1 MAAIKSCSAGR
12 FKSPAISLRQASA
25 GGRIKMPAFPI
36 INLRPGIK
44 LSASASRAIK
54 CVLSEFLAVA
64 DPIKDSSITVEGLRQ
79 LDDGGG
85 GADDG
90 SGENGGFHGGGG
102 GGGRGGDDAA
112 EKEVWPIMLL
122 ADEDVIKM
130 ADEVRGLELPAYMP
144 EAAEAAGIRTQFLL
158 NQMMADPG
166 FLFHVGTKVV
176 IGSCSAAVAEFV
188 KWGKDLWSK
197 LEMWKA
203 FAAITVNVSV
213 VNMLARIGKPYTACL
228 VPPST
233 EEACAALPSSVVE
246 AGRPGH
252 RSSLMQQLATYFYK
266 GSLYGSVA
274 FGCGLLGQGIANTI
288 MNIKRRVMKLEEDIT
303 VNKSEEDIPTPL
315 QVGTGILRGV
325 FRGASSCTPYQVIKG
340 MERVVEAALP
350 LVRQAPPLPNPS
362 TVGVPFTCNIANNIN
377 GGGIDGTLCLLVI
390 IFAIFCLVLA
400 FTAVL
405 L

>member
-36 INLRPGIK
+36 INPRPGIK
-44 LSASASRAIK
+44 LSASSSGAIK
-54 CVLSEFLAVA
+54 CVESGSPA

-85 GADDG
+85 GADDD

-102 GGGRGGDDAA
+102 GGGRGGDDGGDGAAA
-112 EKEVWPIMLL
+112 EKEVWPIMLF

-144 EAAEAAGIRTQFLL
+144 EAAEAAGIRAQFLL
-158 NQMMADPG
+158 NQKMADPG
-166 FLFHVGTKVV
+166 FLFSVGTKVL
-176 IGSCSAAVAEFV
+176 IGSCSAAVAEVV

-213 VNMLARIGKPYTACL
+213 IGMLARIGKPSIHTAGL
-228 VPPST
+228 VPLNT
-233 EEACAALPSSVVE
+233 QEACAVLPSSVVE

-274 FGCGLLGQGIANTI
+274 FGCGLLGQGIADTI
-288 MNIKRRVMKLEEDIT
+288 MNIKRKVMKLEEDIA

-315 QVGTGILRGV
+315 QVGSGILRGM
-325 FRGASSCTPYQVIKG
+325 FCACLQLHIISKESFFISSTLLTFESMLNI
-340 MERVVEAALP
+340 RFNAL
-350 LVRQAPPLPNPS
+350 R
-362 TVGVPFTCNIANNIN
+362 C
-377 GGGIDGTLCLLVI
+377 
-390 IFAIFCLVLA
+390 
-400 FTAVL
+400 
-405 L
+405 